1 MHISRA
7 FAVLALASSPLAA
20 CGDAPSAGMAA
31 GMARADAVKVAYS
44 VEGMHCD
51 GCAGAIVA
59 EVQEVKGVRSV
70 ECTFAS
76 GQAVITLDDPSA
88 RPEAERAITKLG
100 YRIAPAPAA
109 AAAQLPDSR

>member
-1 MHISRA
+1 MHIRRA
-7 FAVLALASSPLAA
+7 FAVLALASWPLAA
-20 CGDAPSAGMAA
+20 CGDAPSA

-109 AAAQLPDSR
+109 AAAQEPDSR